1 MKEEEKHWAEIK
13 KERERIFGKIITED
27 KVEDSPIGAR
37 GPDDFPVK
45 KTSMIQ
51 DDMDAYIYPANFSNE
66 YFADIYDEF

>member
-45 KTSMIQ
+45 KTSMI
-51 DDMDAYIYPANFSNE
+51 
-66 YFADIYDEF
+66 